1 MLQIILT
8 LIIYLILV
16 IPAGIYVYHVAAGK
30 HTFADLVL
38 NRVDGVIYKICG
50 IDPKSSMNWK
60 KYAVSLVA
68 ANGVMMLIG
77 YFILRIQSIG
87 LFNPNGIDGMEESL
101 SFNTIISF
109 MTNTNLQHYSGESG
123 LSYLSQM
130 LVITFMMFV
139 SAASGYAACVAFIRG
154 LAGRTKDNVG
164 NFFSDLIRITT
175 RVLLP
180 FSIVGGLMLVWQGVP
195 QNFSKN
201 VVVDTI
207 EGTKQVI
214 AMGPVAALEIIKH
227 LGTNGGGFLGAN
239 SATPIE
245 NPTIL
250 SNLIEL
256 YSMMLLP
263 GACVIT
269 FGKMVRDRK
278 RELPSDAISDGANAA
293 ISKKANK
300 SLTVWMY
307 GREGRSIFAAMGI
320 LFLIGLG
327 ICFWAESQGNPV
339 LAGVGLSQSMGS
351 MEGKEVRFGVA
362 QSSLFTTVTTSFT
375 TGTVNNMHDTLTPLG
390 GMVPMLHMM
399 LNVVFGGKGVGL
411 MNMITYAILAVF
423 ICGLMIGRTPEYLGK
438 KIEGREM
445 KLAALCIIIHPLLIL
460 AFSAL
465 AVGTQAGLAG
475 ITNPGYHGL
484 SQVLYEFASSAAN
497 NGSGF
502 EGLADNTLFWNI
514 TTGIVMFFGRYLS
527 MVLQLAIAGSLMK
540 KRFVNES
547 AGTLHTDTVSFAVI
561 LVFVVYI
568 FAALTFFPVLAL
580 GPVAEHLTLWA

>member
-1 MLQIILT
+1 MLQLALT
-8 LIIYLILV
+8 SLLFLVMV
-16 IPAGIYVYHVAAGK
+16 IPAGMYLYHIAAGK
-30 HTFADLVL
+30 HTLADPVFD
-38 NRVDGVIYKICG
+38 RVDNVIYKIG
-50 IDPKSSMNWK
+50 SVHPQRGMNWK
-60 KYAVSLVA
+60 TYALA
-68 ANGVMMLIG
+68 LLGTNAVMILLG
-77 YFILRIQSIG
+77 YIVLRIQSIP
-87 LFNPNGIDGMEESL
+87 LFNPNGIEGMEPSL

-139 SAASGYAACVAFIRG
+139 SAASGYAACIAFIRG
-154 LAGRTKDNVG
+154 LAGKTRDNVG
-164 NFFSDLIRITT
+164 NFFADLVRITT

-180 FSIVGGLMLVWQGVP
+180 FSIVGGLLLVWQGVP
-195 QNFSKN
+195 QNFSGN

-207 EGTKQVI
+207 EGAKQVI
-214 AMGPVAALEIIKH
+214 AMGPMAALEIIKH

-239 SATPIE
+239 SSTPLE

-250 SNLIEL
+250 TNLIEL

-278 RELPSDAISDGANAA
+278 REQAGTDAAELAGAGR
-293 ISKKANK
+293 IRS
-300 SLTVWMY
+300 SLTARLY
-307 GREGRSIFAAMGI
+307 GREGRTIFAAMAI
-320 LFLIGLG
+320 IFVIGLSV
-327 ICFWAESQGNPV
+327 CYWAESQGNPA
-339 LAGVGLSQSMGS
+339 LAAAGLSQSMGS
-351 MEGKEVRFGVA
+351 MEGKEVRFGIA
-362 QSSLFTTVTTSFT
+362 QSVMFTTTTTSFT

-390 GMVPMLHMM
+390 GMIPLLHMM

-411 MNMITYAILAVF
+411 MNMILYAILAVF

-445 KLAALCIIIHPLLIL
+445 KLTALCIIVHPLLIL
-460 AFSAL
+460 SFSAL
-465 AVGTQAGLAG
+465 AVGTAAGREA
-475 ITNPGYHGL
+475 ITNPGFHGL
-484 SQVLYEFASSAAN
+484 TQVLYEFASSAAN

-514 TTGIVMFFGRYLS
+514 TTGLAMFFGRYIS
-527 MVLQLAIAGSLMK
+527 IVLQLAIAGSLMK
-540 KRFVNES
+540 KRFVPDS
-547 AGTLHTDTVSFAVI
+547 AGTLHTDTAVFPVV
-561 LVFVVYI
+561 LVCIVYI

-580 GPVAEHLTLWA
+580 GPIAEHLTLWS

>member
-87 LFNPNGIDGMEESL
+87 LFNPNGIGGMEESL

-278 RELPSDAISDGANAA
+278 RELPSDAISDGVNAV